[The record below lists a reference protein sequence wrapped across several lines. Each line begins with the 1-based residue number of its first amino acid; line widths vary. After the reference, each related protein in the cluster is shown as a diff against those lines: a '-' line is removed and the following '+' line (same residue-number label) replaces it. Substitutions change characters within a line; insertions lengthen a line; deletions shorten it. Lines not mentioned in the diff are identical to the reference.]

1 VVVTLDAPEAAERMV
16 RNAVALQAEPCVLA
30 RAKNPAHAARLMA
43 LGAVGVIPE
52 AIEASLQLGG
62 QLLEQLDLPSEVV
75 ARRLD
80 EARDE
85 EVGRLGGPAA

>member
-1 VVVTLDAPEAAERMV
+1 MV
-16 RNAVALQAEPCVLA
+16 KNAVALQAEPCVLA
-30 RAKNPAHAARLMA
+30 RARNPTHAARLTA

-52 AIEASLQLGG
+52 AIEASLQLGA
-62 QLLEQLDLPSEVV
+62 QLLEQLDLPSDVV

-85 EVGRLGGPAA
+85 EVGRLGKPAA